1 MTSLT
6 VCIPSPLFLDELTQ
20 TEHFLSL
27 HRDMRERGQL
37 AVAFPANA
45 ERQAQTDDLEIWRRM
60 IEEEQER
67 RLIKVAMAMNH
78 KPS

>member
-1 MTSLT
+1 
-6 VCIPSPLFLDELTQ
+6 
-20 TEHFLSL
+20 
-27 HRDMRERGQL
+27 MRERGQL